1 MSRSHL
7 AHAEAGAPV
16 GDLAQLVAM
25 EQGLEQRLARAREEA
40 RALIDSASQEAEELA
55 RSFDETLTATR
66 TERARQLEQEKK
78 EGESRILAEG
88 RLRAEWYDHLPEATE
103 QELAGYVLDRLLGSA
118 PP

>member
-1 MSRSHL
+1 MSRNHL

-40 RALIDSASQEAEELA
+40 HALLDTASREAAELA
-55 RSFDETLTATR
+55 RSFDDSLTAIR
-66 TERARQLEQEKK
+66 AERQRQLEQEKK
-78 EGESRILAEG
+78 EGESRIMAEG
-88 RLRAEWYDHLPEATE
+88 RRRAEWYDRLPEATE
-103 QELAGYVLDRLLGSA
+103 QELAGYVLDRLLGRA